1 MVGGDFRSMAAKGA
15 LAKGLILTLLVGPE
29 SFLAK
34 RAISLLK
41 KEMTQAGNDCRHTEI
56 SGSEIAQGELLDL
69 LSPSLFDEPNLL
81 VIEDVND
88 HVVRELLGLIES
100 NSIDSA
106 SRVALRFLNSAGA
119 NAKLIKALTPHS
131 NLVACDEIK
140 RDADRAQFI
149 RTELQ
154 EHSKKI
160 SSEAL
165 SALQTA
171 FATDLAELSAACSQ
185 LAAASEG
192 EIDLKLVEALFAGRV
207 ETNAFKIA
215 DAALARDAATAIQ
228 LLRHGLNSGI
238 DPIPLLAALS
248 MRIRQLARV
257 ISDRSIS
264 AAALGLAPWQF
275 ERIRKD
281 LRGRNEVELISLVRM
296 AADTDAALKGASRDP
311 AYRLEKYVLAIAT
324 S

>member
-1 MVGGDFRSMAAKGA
+1 MAAKGA
-15 LAKGLILTLLVGPE
+15 GGPSQGLILLVGPE

-34 RAISLLK
+34 RAVALQRQ
-41 KEMTQAGNDCRHTEI
+41 EMLREGSDCRLQEV
-56 SGSEIAQGELLDL
+56 SGDELGPGELLDL
-69 LSPSLFDEPNLL
+69 LSPSLFNEPVLL
-81 VIEDVND
+81 VIDSPTEAQAS
-88 HVVRELLGLIES
+88 ELLGILES
-100 NSIDSA
+100 QAFDGQ
-106 SRVALRFLNSAGA
+106 SRVILRFVNSAGA
-119 NAKLIKALTPHS
+119 NAKPIKLLTPHS
-131 NLVACDEIK
+131 RVVACEEIK

-154 EHSKKI
+154 AHNKKI
-160 SSEAL
+160 SADAL
-165 SALQTA
+165 AAVQLA
-171 FATDLAELSAACSQ
+171 FTTDLAELSAACSQ
-185 LAAASEG
+185 LAATSEG
-192 EIDLKLVEALFAGRV
+192 EVELALVETLFAGRV

-215 DAALARDAATAIQ
+215 DAALARDAATAIR

-248 MRIRQLARV
+248 MRVRQLARV
-257 ISDRSIS
+257 VSDRSIS

-281 LRGRNEVELISLVRM
+281 LRGRSESDLTQLVRM
-296 AADTDAALKGASRDP
+296 AAETDASLKGASRDP